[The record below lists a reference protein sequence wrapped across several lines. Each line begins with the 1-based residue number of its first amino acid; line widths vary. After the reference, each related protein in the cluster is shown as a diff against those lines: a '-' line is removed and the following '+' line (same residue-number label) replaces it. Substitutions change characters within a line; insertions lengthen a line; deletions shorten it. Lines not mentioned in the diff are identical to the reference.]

1 MNARPTRMGLDRILA
16 KHRSDILKI
25 AAKYGAENV
34 RVFGSMARGD
44 ERPDSDLDL
53 LVVFQNGRTLMDHSG
68 LIVDLQD
75 LLGRKVDVTSE
86 RALHWY
92 IRDRIL
98 DEAIAI

>member
-1 MNARPTRMGLDRILA
+1 MPAAPIRLGLDTILA

-44 ERPDSDLDL
+44 DRPDSDLDL
-53 LVVFQNGRTLMDHSG
+53 LVVFQNGRSLMDHSG
-68 LIVDLQD
+68 LILDLQE

-92 IRDRIL
+92 IRDRVL

>member
-1 MNARPTRMGLDRILA
+1 MGLDRILA